1 MNIDREYYIAAIT
14 EEFPADGLSDEQYF
28 KAVNEA
34 IDKTISQYPDEVDDW
49 DMFEQD
55 LYSNVEEM
63 LSNCLKSQRHICS

>member
-1 MNIDREYYIAAIT
+1 MNIDRDYYIAAIT

-34 IDKTISQYPDEVDDW
+34 IDKTVSQYTGEVDW

-55 LYSNVEEM
+55 LRNNVEEM
-63 LSNCLKSQRHICS
+63 LSEALK

>member
-1 MNIDREYYIAAIT
+1 MNIDRDYYIAAIC

-55 LYSNVEEM
+55 LYMNVLEM
-63 LSNCLKSQRHICS
+63 LSKSIK